1 MRVTI
6 TDYGAVAD
14 GSTLNTDA
22 IQKAIDACSEAG
34 GGTVFLPPG
43 RFMSGTVQLRSRVG
57 LELEAGAVLVG
68 SPNVE
73 DYRESG
79 FVHVDNHFSQ
89 LEGGQS
95 TSLIYASDAEDI
107 SIRGDGTIDFSS
119 DAFFDFTQIKPISGV
134 DEAQLTAEQRNQAA
148 VRKLDGPTQPIFFN
162 ECRRVE
168 VSGVRLI
175 NAPSLTIN
183 INSCLDVK
191 IHHITI
197 DDGLRVPI
205 SDGIHIC
212 GSTDVII
219 SESVFTCGDDCV
231 AITGVTNWNDVSER
245 IIITNCTMNS
255 SSAGVRIG
263 YLAGK
268 IRDVIISNLTI
279 FNSSRGFTI
288 FAGDD
293 GFVENVSIQNIV
305 MHTRILAGDWWGK
318 GEPLVIFA
326 PNCSGHIENVR
337 VCGVTARA
345 EQGVVIFGDRKNVRE
360 IVLDDWSLVMSR
372 GPNFDL
378 FGGVLD
384 MQPAAMVPAPAGKA
398 PWLYV
403 NEAGGV
409 RVTNVRFR
417 APTDSGGKTVPA
429 EAIYENAQIA
439 LERDVVQLA

>member
-6 TDYGAVAD
+6 TDAGAIPD
-14 GSTLNTDA
+14 GSTLNTQA
-22 IQKAIDACSEAG
+22 IQSAINACAEAG
-34 GGTVFLPPG
+34 GGTVVVPPG
-43 RFMSGTVQLRSRVG
+43 RFVSGTLQLRSRVG
-57 LELEAGAVLVG
+57 LELEAGSVLVG
-68 SPNVE
+68 SPNVK

-79 FVHVDNHFSQ
+79 FVHVNNHFSQ
-89 LEGGQS
+89 SEGAQS
-95 TSLIYASDAEDI
+95 TSLIYASGEEEV
-107 SIRGDGTIDFSS
+107 SIRGAGTIDFSS
-119 DAFFDFTQIKPISGV
+119 DAFFDFSQIKPIMGV
-134 DEAQLTAEQRNQAA
+134 DEAQLSEEQRNQAA
-148 VRKLDGPTQPIFFN
+148 VRKLEGPTQPIFLN

-183 INSCLDVK
+183 INSCSDVK
-191 IHHITI
+191 VHHITI

-212 GSTDVII
+212 GSSDVII

-245 IIITNCTMNS
+245 IIISNCTMNS

-268 IRDVIISNLTI
+268 IRDVVISNLTI
-279 FNSSRGFTI
+279 YNTSRGFTV
-288 FAGDD
+288 FAGDE

-305 MHTRILAGDWWGK
+305 MHTRVLAGDWWGK

-326 PNCSGHIENVR
+326 PECNGHIENVR
-337 VCGVTARA
+337 VRGVTARS
-345 EQGVVIFGDRKNVRE
+345 EQGAVIYGDRNNVRE
-360 IVLDDWSLVMSR
+360 IVLDDWSIELSR
-372 GPNFDL
+372 GPNFEL
-378 FGGVLD
+378 FGGVIDL
-384 MQPAAMVPAPAGKA
+384 QPAAMVPAPAGRA

-403 NEAGGV
+403 TEAAGV

-417 APTDSGGKTVPA
+417 APIENGIKIPA
-429 EAIYENAQIA
+429 QAMYENAEITV
-439 LERDVVQLA
+439 ERDVSEFE